1 MIAAYKK
8 LGYEHI
14 GLCIDFATKDA
25 EVIEQGL
32 SQGNK
37 DVCYHLIHIVETAAA
52 RYTGGVVHDL
62 ETKADADNL
71 QNYVDQLTAMGFRAK
86 LHLGYG
92 NVPAGISKIVEDNKI
107 DFLIIGAHGHRGIKD
122 LVLGTTV
129 DALRHRIKV
138 PLLIVQ

>member
-1 MIAAYKK
+1 MIQ
-8 LGYEHI
+8 H
-14 GLCIDFATKDA
+14 
-25 EVIEQGL
+25 GL

-37 DVCYHLIHIVETAAA
+37 AACYHLIHIVETAAA

-62 ETKADADNL
+62 ETKADTDNL
-71 QNYVDQLTAMGFRAK
+71 QNYVDQLVEMGFKAK

-92 NVPAGISKIVEDNKI
+92 NVPSAIARIVEEQKI
-107 DFLIIGAHGHRGIKD
+107 DLLIIGAHGHRAVKD

-129 DALRHRIKV
+129 DALRHKIKI